1 MKQIEISGLSLD
13 WFQNYL
19 NETKQCNMING
30 CHFSWADVV
39 LGGGGGRQEQQILH
53 KCIEFV
59 TCEIQHLNWAS
70 LD

>member
-39 LGGGGGRQEQQILH
+39 LGGGGDVKNNKFYINA
-53 KCIEFV
+53 
-59 TCEIQHLNWAS
+59 LNS
-70 LD
+70 SRVRFNI